1 MKQPP
6 EKEKACAVIQMIN
19 KVDFD
24 DEVGHFD
31 DEDVQILETYAM
43 FVATQLSQ
51 SSLLNLEPRKNSLE
65 EDD

>member
-1 MKQPP
+1 M
-6 EKEKACAVIQMIN
+6 IQMIN